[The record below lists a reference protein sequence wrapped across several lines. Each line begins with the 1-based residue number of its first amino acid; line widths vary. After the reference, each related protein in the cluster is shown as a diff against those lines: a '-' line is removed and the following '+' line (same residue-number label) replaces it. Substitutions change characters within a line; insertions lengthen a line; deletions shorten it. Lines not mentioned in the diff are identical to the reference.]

1 MRHDIIGSD
10 GPAPRPR
17 PSCLLTLVLFW
28 AAALPAAEPL
38 PRFTG
43 APSCSSSLCHGGAGE
58 LRHQVAIWQKQ
69 DIHSRAY
76 NTLVNARS
84 AQIAAALGI
93 PEAVTSSR
101 CTSCHAPFHDVPK
114 SAFLSETIKANE
126 GVSCESCHGPAEKWL
141 RSHTRPDYSHADRVL
156 AGLRDLK
163 HLYVRANSCVACHQT
178 LEPALTA
185 AGHPELLFEMDGQAV
200 SQPKHWREK
209 GDWHGP
215 KAWLVGQAVALREM
229 SAQLN
234 VETNPGEKLREPWA
248 ATLWLLQ
255 KLDGLDSALPA
266 LNATVTAAQAHPV
279 ADLLARRAA
288 DLEWSSALTR
298 DIFVRL
304 AATHSDFADTRTP
317 RVVHARRAERLVLAL
332 DRLAGPLENSLR
344 TQLEPDLKE
353 LFALAQSRPDF
364 VSEKFAQ
371 TLHQLAKKHTIKSG
385 AR

>member
-1 MRHDIIGSD
+1 
-10 GPAPRPR
+10 
-17 PSCLLTLVLFW
+17 
-28 AAALPAAEPL
+28 
-38 PRFTG
+38 
-43 APSCSSSLCHGGAGE
+43 
-58 LRHQVAIWQKQ
+58 
-69 DIHSRAY
+69 
-76 NTLVNARS
+76 
-84 AQIAAALGI
+84 
-93 PEAVTSSR
+93 
-101 CTSCHAPFHDVPK
+101 
-114 SAFLSETIKANE
+114 
-126 GVSCESCHGPAEKWL
+126 
-141 RSHTRPDYSHADRVL
+141 
-156 AGLRDLK
+156 
-163 HLYVRANSCVACHQT
+163 
-178 LEPALTA
+178 
-185 AGHPELLFEMDGQAV
+185 
-200 SQPKHWREK
+200 
-209 GDWHGP
+209 
-215 KAWLVGQAVALREM
+215 M